1 MLDFTETEECRSAF
15 GLIVKNAAEKKET
28 FLPFMIDSEDVEKK
42 DFIISLAKNIAN
54 TMCRADCVSMSSLRI
69 SVYIFWH

>member
-54 TMCRADCVSMSSLRI
+54 TMCRADCVS
-69 SVYIFWH
+69 